1 MIGALAAR
9 GRPRALQSTSQRM
22 PQDTSA
28 LGTAASRP
36 RTAGLL
42 GGAGPALS
50 LGGGGAATPSAPGSA
65 RAELEGALG
74 GPVQARLAV
83 QPAGDNFER
92 EADAASENVLAGR
105 PVGRVSRLAASPG
118 ECPACAAATA
128 QGVQRKCA
136 TCAQRDS
143 DAGAASDPAGLDGGR
158 AERAMAGAGAG
169 SPLNPEMRGAMER
182 RFGADFGGVRVHRG
196 PAADEAN
203 RALGARAFT
212 RGSDVYLGRGAS
224 PNDPELMAHEL
235 THVVQQS
242 AGEARTVQRQP
253 APGSDDPELAA
264 QLAEQIQATE
274 ESARLAGT
282 PEDHAL
288 FTRTALLLK
297 NTHDPLKNQA
307 ELDAFIHEAEFAG
320 EQEWETL
327 EDLGDNA
334 EAAMKS
340 NPEVFP
346 RHWATRIKDA
356 LAIGVDLQAVRDE
369 LQTTLERLQAL
380 AKGLPDAII
389 AEGLPVPFA
398 DRNRLPTF
406 RLRRQ
411 DAQSSGAVAEYARAG
426 IRYSQVRSLAVFAET
441 WQRGLDETAQEIED
455 GALIVDYA
463 AWENFKSRKTMKLRL
478 LPQRARTEL
487 ATDDEQAQQ
496 FDTDMGDIV
505 DAAGP
510 LAAISML
517 SGLLYGSFDGWD
529 YAYNGF
535 AEQLGTANEIVAGGA
550 SDGRVSRQPIYVALH
565 TAMQLI
571 PGAGIFGNSDNLA
584 RMALGL
590 SWGWEQGYLGAAT
603 VEALN
608 DLMSHI
614 LTFLIE
620 TIAFLAAQEVPVLNV
635 LVDIFAGYQ
644 MLELIDSFLSAYEA
658 AAGAKRVGPLQHA
671 GSRLLELIASTAV
684 QAAAGAAVS
693 AGFHGVRGIGK
704 GAKDEPRV
712 PGEEP
717 GPAEPAAPA
726 RSSGGGS
733 KGGAGGAAKGVLEE
747 NALAKKPV
755 EGHEV
760 VVTEEGVGI
769 CSPDPCPVIGV
780 EYAQELADHP
790 DLKEWNDQV
799 QELRKT
805 DPVRAAEEAARL
817 VRTAEAARANAARA
831 ARAAG
836 EEPIFTLGVGK
847 DRMERIRT
855 GERDF
860 VVDRRMTFDID
871 EVLPVGESSIKPQ
884 RAVDR
889 AMSAE
894 NRQLL
899 DPNTNQ
905 RTKGL
910 GIDPRELPANRAPRQ
925 PVSVTTNPHALLT
938 HRFSEIPELKRIF
951 DRAVDS
957 VKNKG
962 ELRPTELKARINAET
977 RRIITEDMGADA
989 VAVRQALTDL
999 GFVRQPNVGWVMTTG
1014 GMPQRPPATTQ

>member
-1 MIGALAAR
+1 MMGALAAR
-9 GRPRALQSTSQRM
+9 GRPRALHSTAQRM

-28 LGTAASRP
+28 LGTAAARP
-36 RTAGLL
+36 RSAGLL

-50 LGGGGAATPSAPGSA
+50 LDGGSSATPAAPGSA
-65 RAELEGALG
+65 RAELAGALG

-83 QPAGDNFER
+83 QPAGDSFER
-92 EADAASENVLAGR
+92 EADAASEDVLAGR
-105 PVGRVSRLAASPG
+105 QVGGVSRLAASPG
-118 ECPACAAATA
+118 KCPACAAAEA

-143 DAGAASDPAGLDGGR
+143 DAGAPGVSAGVASGR
-158 AERAMAGAGAG
+158 TEHAMAGAGNG
-169 SPLNPEMRGAMER
+169 SPLNPDTRRTMEQ

-224 PNDPELMAHEL
+224 PDDPELIAHEL

-242 AGEARTVQRQP
+242 TGDVGAVQRQP
-253 APGSDDPELAA
+253 APGGDDPALAA
-264 QLAEQIQATE
+264 QLADQIQATE
-274 ESARLAGT
+274 ESARLAN
-282 PEDHAL
+282 PEDRA
-288 FTRTALLLK
+288 FFIRTALLLK
-297 NTHDPLKNQA
+297 NTHDPLKTQE
-307 ELDAFIHEAEFAG
+307 ELDAFIHGAAFEA

-327 EDLGDNA
+327 EELGDNA
-334 EAAMKS
+334 EDAMKS

-346 RHWATRIKDA
+346 RHWAKRIKDA
-356 LAIGVDLQAVRDE
+356 LAIGVDVQAVKDE
-369 LQTTLERLQAL
+369 LQATLQQLQTL

-389 AEGLPVPFA
+389 AEGLPVPFG
-398 DRNRLPTF
+398 DRGRLPTF

-426 IRYSQVRSLAVFAET
+426 IRYSQIRSLAVFAET
-441 WQRGLDETAQEIED
+441 WQRGLGETVQEIED
-455 GALIVDYA
+455 GTLVVDYA
-463 AWENFKSRKTMKLRL
+463 AWENFSSGKTLKLRL
-478 LPQRARTEL
+478 LPQRARTDL
-487 ATDDEQAQQ
+487 ATDDDQAQQ
-496 FDTDMGDIV
+496 FDADMDDIV

-529 YAYNGF
+529 YAFHGF
-535 AEQLGTANEIVAGGA
+535 TEQLGTANEIVAGGA
-550 SDGRVSRQPIYVALH
+550 SDGRVSRQPLYVSLH

-571 PGAGIFGNSDNLA
+571 PGAGIFGDSDNLG

-590 SWGWEQGYLGAAT
+590 TWGWEQGYLGAAT
-603 VEALN
+603 IEALD

-620 TIAFLAAQEVPVLNV
+620 TTAFLAAQEVPGLNI

-644 MLELIDSFLSAYEA
+644 MLELIDSFLSAYNA
-658 AAGAKRVGPLQHA
+658 AADARRVGPLQHA

-684 QAAAGAAVS
+684 QAAAGAVVS

-717 GPAEPAAPA
+717 GPAEPTAPA
-726 RSSGGGS
+726 RSSGGS
-733 KGGAGGAAKGVLEE
+733 KGGTGVGGTAKGVLEE

-790 DLKEWNDQV
+790 NLKEWNDQV

-805 DPVRAAEEAARL
+805 DPIRAADEAAGL

-871 EVLPVGESSIKPQ
+871 EVLPVGESGIKPQ

-910 GIDPRELPANRAPRQ
+910 GIDPRELPANRTPRQ

-938 HRFSEIPELKRIF
+938 HRFSEIPELQRIF
-951 DRAVDS
+951 DRAVES

-1014 GMPQRPPATTQ
+1014 GMPQRPPPTSQ